1 MEFASSLTLLDSN
14 TPFLLE
20 KRIALLQAIDVAGSI
35 SKAAKMVPMSYK
47 AAWDAIDS
55 INNLCPHAVVSKETG
70 GVGGGGAKITPYG
83 KNLIN
88 TYLFLQKEHQKFLD
102 SLSKNTDFDKG
113 TLKSLQRFSMNISA
127 RNQIHGKV
135 ELIESGKVSAVV
147 YIKLK
152 SGYTIAFVITN
163 SAVKELELKVGD
175 DVSAIFKSSSV
186 LLSTDKEVCIS
197 ARNKFRGVICEIY
210 TGEVSSE
217 VVVDIGND
225 DKLVSVITT
234 SSVNTLGLEKGKEV
248 TLIIKSS
255 DVMVGK

>member
-1 MEFASSLTLLDSN
+1 MEFASSLTLLDSD

-20 KRIALLQAIDVAGSI
+20 KRIALLKAIDIAGSI

-70 GVGGGGAKITPYG
+70 GVGGGGAKLTPYG
-83 KNLIN
+83 INLVN
-88 TYLFLQKEHQKFLD
+88 TYELLQEEHKKFLQN
-102 SLSKNTDFDKG
+102 LSKNTDFDKG

-135 ELIESGKVSAVV
+135 ELIESGKVNAQV

-152 SGYTIAFVITN
+152 SGYTIVSVITN
-163 SAVKELELKVGD
+163 SAVKELELDVGD

-186 LLSTDKEVCIS
+186 MLSTDNAISIS
-197 ARNKFRGVICEIY
+197 ARNKFRGTIDSIQV
-210 TGEVSSE
+210 GEVSSE
-217 VVVDIGND
+217 VVVGIGNN
-225 DKLVSVITT
+225 DKLVAVIT
-234 SSVNTLGLEKGKEV
+234 SGSLDRLGLKEGKEV
-248 TLIIKSS
+248 SLIIKSS